1 MQEKPRL
8 QDKRIIAQ
16 LWQAYGLQFAQVEF
30 LPLGADTNTAVYRV
44 VTKESVPY
52 FLKLRK
58 DNFEET
64 SLDVP
69 HFLHE
74 QGIRQVIPPRNTKDG
89 QLWTSLEAYTCI
101 LYPFIAG
108 RDGFEAALSDE
119 QWVDFGE
126 ALKGIHTVI
135 LPPAL
140 QARIPCETYTPHWRE
155 MVKGFQAQVEHTT
168 YADPVAAKM
177 AAFMQAHR
185 DEIRFLIER
194 AEQLASTL
202 QSQPLERVLCHA
214 DIHAGNLLLA
224 SDGSLY
230 IVDWDNPILALK
242 ERDLMFIAGGVGGIW
257 NSVREE
263 ALFYQGYGS
272 RDTNLTALT
281 YYRYERIIQ
290 DIAAFCEQ
298 ILLTG
303 EGGADREQG
312 LRYFTSQFLP
322 GDVLEIAY
330 QTDRKLKRAKL

>member
-1 MQEKPRL
+1 MREKPLL

-16 LWQAYGLQFAQVEF
+16 LWQAYGLQIAHIEF
-30 LPLGADTNTAVYRV
+30 LPVGADYNTAVYRV

-58 DNFEET
+58 DDFEKI
-64 SLDVP
+64 SLLVP
-69 HFLHE
+69 QFLHE
-74 QGIRQVIPPRNTKDG
+74 QGIRQAIPPQKTKDA
-89 QLWTSLEAYTCI
+89 QLWTSLDGYACI

-108 RDGFEAALSDE
+108 RDGFEAVLSDD
-119 QWVDFGE
+119 QWIEFGA

-140 QARIPCETYTPHWRE
+140 RARIPSETFSPHWRA
-155 MVKGFQAQVEHTT
+155 MVRGFQAQVEHTT

-177 AAFMQAHR
+177 VALMQTHR
-185 DEIRFLIER
+185 DEIRLLIER

-202 QSQPLERVLCHA
+202 QSRPLELVLCHS
-214 DIHAGNLLLA
+214 DIHPGNLLLA
-224 SDGSLY
+224 TDGDLY
-230 IVDWDNPILALK
+230 IVDWDNPILAPK
-242 ERDLMFIAGGVGGIW
+242 ERDLMFIGGGVGGIW
-257 NSVREE
+257 NRAREE
-263 ALFYQGYGS
+263 ALFYQGYGFS
-272 RDTNLTALT
+272 DINLTALT

-290 DIAAFCEQ
+290 DISAYCQQ

-322 GDVLEIAY
+322 NNVLEIAY
-330 QTDRKLKRAKL
+330 QTDQKLKEA